1 MASEQANFEFIVR
14 QVPSIIRFG
23 SRLGAAGSLVQV
35 ADRVVRAAVL
45 LVRAAHRVAAQRTAA
60 EVAGGERA
68 ARLVLLARVLVVGA
82 ELARRHVAG
91 DTRHTWHTRHRGHQ
105 PRLGVL
111 RQPRQQQR
119 VARAHAAAGLEVTAE
134 A

>member
-14 QVPSIIRFG
+14 QVPSIIR

-35 ADRVVRAAVL
+35 AHCVVRAAVL

-82 ELARRHVAG
+82 ELARRHVAE
-91 DTRHTWHTRHRGHQ
+91 DTRHRGHQ
-105 PRLGVL
+105 PRLGAL
-111 RQPRQQQR
+111 RQPCQQQR
-119 VARAHAAAGLEVTAE
+119 VARAHAAASLEVTAE

>member
-1 MASEQANFEFIVR
+1 M
-14 QVPSIIRFG
+14 
-23 SRLGAAGSLVQV
+23 
-35 ADRVVRAAVL
+35 RAAVL

-91 DTRHTWHTRHRGHQ
+91 DTRHTRHTWHRGHQ
-105 PRLGVL
+105 PRLGVLL

-119 VARAHAAAGLEVTAE
+119 VARAHAAASLEVTAE

>member
-1 MASEQANFEFIVR
+1 MLGKSIV
-14 QVPSIIRFG
+14 SINIYIIRL
-23 SRLGAAGSLVQV
+23 RLGAAGSLVQV

-91 DTRHTWHTRHRGHQ
+91 DTWHTWHRGHQ
-105 PRLGVL
+105 PRLGVLL

-119 VARAHAAAGLEVTAE
+119 VARAHAAASLEVTAE

>member
-14 QVPSIIRFG
+14 QVPSIIR

-91 DTRHTWHTRHRGHQ
+91 DT
-105 PRLGVL
+105 
-111 RQPRQQQR
+111 
-119 VARAHAAAGLEVTAE
+119 
-134 A
+134 